1 VQEARGR
8 GLARRAI
15 YEATLAAISPRYGD
29 WPVFQH
35 VLPFDVCRAIEEQE
49 GGGEP
54 SIWTDAR
61 DRALWNELH
70 G

>member
-1 VQEARGR
+1 MKTG
-8 GLARRAI
+8 
-15 YEATLAAISPRYGD
+15 YGD

-49 GGGEP
+49 GGGDP
-54 SIWTDAR
+54 SLWTEAR
-61 DRALWNELH
+61 DQALWAELH